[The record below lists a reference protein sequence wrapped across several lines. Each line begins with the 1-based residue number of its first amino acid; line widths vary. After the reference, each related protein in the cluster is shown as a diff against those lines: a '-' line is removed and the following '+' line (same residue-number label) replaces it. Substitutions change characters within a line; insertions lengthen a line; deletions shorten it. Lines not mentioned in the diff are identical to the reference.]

1 MTPLESLEPG
11 QRVIVGGDRVVT
23 VSEGL
28 AAAFVPGDALFVT
41 SHGELVHVPAVA
53 RQAAAS
59 AVDGAVTAFS
69 RMGTVTDEQIS
80 TFFLAFADAL
90 ADDATFASIAQ
101 ANAEDVRIAQA
112 AGHSTVRLVL
122 SERMRADMIEGLRG
136 WAAAAPQTNAL
147 RTVTH
152 DEGWQVD
159 LHPAPLGVIGFV
171 FEGRP
176 NVFAD
181 ACGVLRTGNTV
192 VFRIGSAAL
201 GTARA
206 VLKYALEPA
215 VAAAGLPEGC
225 VGLVDSATREAGY
238 ALVSDDRLGLVV
250 VRGSGRAVR
259 MLGDVARSA
268 GNQVS
273 LHGRGGAWIL
283 ISEHADPA
291 RVSGA
296 IWRSLD
302 RKVCNTL
309 NTIVLI
315 GERHAAAV
323 VAGLREAQLRAG
335 KNLKLHVH
343 ASADHLFGDE
353 WRGQVPISRAEGD
366 VEEAQLEAIDLDGIG
381 DEWEWENSPEVT
393 VIVAQSPDQAV
404 AWYNTYS
411 PAFVVSVVTEDADE
425 WDTIR
430 ASLNAP
436 FVGNDFTRW
445 VDGQYAL
452 LEPELGLGNWELGRQ
467 IGRGALLTGA
477 GVYTV
482 QTRAHMTATAIHR

>member
-23 VSEGL
+23 VTEDL
-28 AAAFVPGDALFVT
+28 ANAFTQGDALFVT
-41 SHGELVHVPAVA
+41 SQGELVHVPTSA
-53 RQAAAS
+53 RKAAAS
-59 AVDGAVTAFS
+59 AVDGAVSAFS
-69 RMGTVTDEQIS
+69 RMGSVTTEQIS
-80 TFFLAFADAL
+80 AFFNAFADAL
-90 ADDATFASIAQ
+90 GDDVTFAPIAQ
-101 ANAEDVRIAQA
+101 ANLADVEAAKA
-112 AGHSTVRLVL
+112 AGQSTVRLVL
-122 SERMRADMIEGLRG
+122 SEKMRADMIAGLRG
-136 WAAAAPQTNAL
+136 WANSTPLSAPVNE
-147 RTVTH
+147 VTH
-152 DEGWQVD
+152 DAGWQVR
-159 LHPAPLGVIGFV
+159 LHRAPLGVIGFV

-206 VLKYALEPA
+206 VLTHALEPA
-215 VAAAGLPEGC
+215 LARAGLPEGC

-273 LHGRGGAWIL
+273 LHGRGGAWML
-283 ISEHADPA
+283 IGQGADPA
-291 RVSGA
+291 RVQGA

-315 GERHAAAV
+315 GNTHADAV
-323 VAGLREAQLRAG
+323 IAGLREAQTKAG
-335 KNLKLHVH
+335 KAIKVHVH
-343 ASADHLFGDE
+343 ASADGLFGDE
-353 WRGQVPISRAEGD
+353 WRHEVPIARAEGE
-366 VEEAQLEAIDLDGIG
+366 VIEPQVEAIDTSAIG
-381 DEWEWENSPEVT
+381 DEWEWEHSPEVT
-393 VIVAQSPDQAV
+393 VVMADDAHQAIQ
-404 AWYNTYS
+404 WLNTYS
-411 PAFVVSVVTEDADE
+411 PAFVVSILSDDDAE
-425 WDTIR
+425 FEAIR
-430 ASLNAP
+430 AGVNAP
-436 FVGNDFTRW
+436 FIGNDFTRW

-452 LEPELGLGNWELGRQ
+452 NEPELGLGNWELGRQ

-477 GVYTV
+477 GVYTI
-482 QTRAHMTATAIHR
+482 QTRAHMNAADIHR

>member
-1 MTPLESLEPG
+1 M
-11 QRVIVGGDRVVT
+11 IVGGDRVVT
-23 VSEGL
+23 VSNEL
-28 AAAFVPGDALFVT
+28 AAAFAPGDALFVT
-41 SHGELVHVPAVA
+41 SQGELVHVPAVA
-53 RQAAAS
+53 RQAAAQ
-59 AVDGAVTAFS
+59 AIDGAVTAFS
-69 RMGTVTDEQIS
+69 RMGKVTNEQIS
-80 TFFLAFADAL
+80 TFFLAFAEAL
-90 ADDATFASIAQ
+90 ADDATFAPIAE
-101 ANAEDVRIAQA
+101 ANAEDVRIAKE
-112 AGHSTVRLVL
+112 AGQSITRLVL
-122 SERMRADMIEGLRG
+122 SDKMRADMIEGLRG
-136 WAAAAPQTNAL
+136 WAAATPNADAL

-152 DEGWQVD
+152 DAGWQVS
-159 LHPAPLGVIGFV
+159 LHTAPLGVIGFV

-181 ACGVLRTGNTV
+181 ACGVLRTGNAV

-206 VLKYALEPA
+206 VLTHALEPA
-215 VAAAGLPEGC
+215 VAKAGLPTGC

-273 LHGRGGAWIL
+273 LHGRGGAWML
-283 ISEHADPA
+283 VTPSADPA
-291 RVSGA
+291 RVTGA

-315 GERHAAAV
+315 GEDHSAAV
-323 VAGLREAQLRAG
+323 LDGLREAQAKAG

-343 ASADHLFGDE
+343 ATADHLFGDE
-353 WRGQVPISRAEGD
+353 WRGQVPIARAEGEV
-366 VEEAQLEAIDLDGIG
+366 VEPQLEGIATEAIG
-381 DEWEWENSPEVT
+381 DEWEWEDSPEVT
-393 VIVAQSPDQAV
+393 VVVAKDVHEATT
-404 AWYNTYS
+404 WLNTYS
-411 PAFVVSVVTEDADE
+411 PAFVVSVVAEDADE
-425 WDTIR
+425 WEAVR
-430 ASLNAP
+430 ADLNAP

-482 QTRAHMTATAIHR
+482 QTRAHMTATDIHR

>member
-23 VSEGL
+23 VSDEL
-28 AAAFVPGDALFVT
+28 AAAFAPGDALFVT
-41 SHGELVHVPAVA
+41 SLGELVHVPAGP
-53 RQAAAS
+53 RNAAAT

-69 RMGTVTDEQIS
+69 RMATVTDEQIS

-90 ADDATFASIAQ
+90 ADDRTFAPIAA
-101 ANAEDVRIAQA
+101 ANADDVALARSLGQ
-112 AGHSTVRLVL
+112 STVRLVL
-122 SERMRADMIEGLRG
+122 SETMRDDMIAGLRG
-136 WAAAAPQTNAL
+136 WAHLTTHEEPLSTIPHAQGWE
-147 RTVTH
+147 VT
-152 DEGWQVD
+152 
-159 LHPAPLGVIGFV
+159 LHKAPLGVVGFV

-215 VAAAGLPEGC
+215 IQAAGLPAGC

-273 LHGRGGAWIL
+273 LHGRGGAWML
-283 ISEHADPA
+283 IAPGADPE
-291 RVSGA
+291 RVRGA

-315 GERHAAAV
+315 GQTHADAV
-323 VAGLREAQLRAG
+323 LAGLEDAQSKAG
-335 KNLKLHVH
+335 KALKLHVH
-343 ASADHLFGDE
+343 ASADHLFGPQ
-353 WRGQVPISRAEGD
+353 WRAEVPIARSEGD
-366 VEEAQLEAIDLDGIG
+366 VIEPQLDAIETDAIG
-381 DEWEWENSPEVT
+381 DEWEWEHSPEVT
-393 VIVAQSPDQAV
+393 VVMAETAEE
-404 AWYNTYS
+404 ATTWLNTYS
-411 PAFVVSVVTEDADE
+411 PAFVVSVLSDDNQEAE
-425 WDTIR
+425 AIR
-430 ASLNAP
+430 AQVNAP

-452 LEPELGLGNWELGRQ
+452 NEPELGLGNWELGRQ

-482 QTRAHMTATAIHR
+482 QTRAHMDARDIHR

>member
-1 MTPLESLEPG
+1 MSPLESLEPG
-11 QRVIVGGDRVVT
+11 QRVIVGGDHVVT
-23 VSEGL
+23 ISDEL
-28 AAAFVPGDALFVT
+28 AAAFTPGDALYVT
-41 SHGELVHVPAVA
+41 SQGELVHVSAIA
-53 RQAAAS
+53 RQAAAQAIDS
-59 AVDGAVTAFS
+59 AVTAFS
-69 RMGTVTDEQIS
+69 RMGKVTDEQIS

-90 ADDATFASIAQ
+90 ADDTTFAPIAE
-101 ANAEDVRIAQA
+101 ANAQDVRTAKD
-112 AGHSTVRLVL
+112 AGHSTTRLVL
-122 SERMRADMIEGLRG
+122 SDKMRADMVEGLRS
-136 WAAAAPQTNAL
+136 WAAAKPNAAAL

-152 DEGWQVD
+152 EEGWQVS
-159 LHPAPLGVIGFV
+159 LHTAPLGVIGFV

-201 GTARA
+201 ETARA

-215 VAAAGLPEGC
+215 ITKAGLPEGC

-273 LHGRGGAWIL
+273 LHGRGGAWML
-283 ISEHADPA
+283 VTPSADPG
-291 RVSGA
+291 RVTGA

-315 GERHAAAV
+315 GEDHAAAV
-323 VAGLREAQLRAG
+323 LDGLRKTQDKAG
-335 KNLKLHVH
+335 KYLKLHVH
-343 ASADHLFGDE
+343 PTADYLFGDD
-353 WRGQVPISRAEGD
+353 WRGQVPIARAEGE
-366 VEEAQLEAIDLDGIG
+366 VVEAQLEAIETDAIG
-381 DEWEWENSPEVT
+381 NEWEWEDSPEVT
-393 VIVAQSPDQAV
+393 VVVAKDTHEATT
-404 AWYNTYS
+404 WLNTYS
-411 PAFVVSVVTEDADE
+411 PAFVVSVLAEDSAEWEAVRAD
-425 WDTIR
+425 
-430 ASLNAP
+430 LNAP

-482 QTRAHMTATAIHR
+482 QTRAQMTATNIHR